1 MKIEKILSEIIQ
13 DRVRRREIR
22 YHIAL
27 EANSVS
33 VFNGFVLYKI
43 PISEWLLDFD
53 KLNSKAAGNP
63 LVSLR
68 ESDFDIGALTGGIKR
83 VKDDKTKK
91 MVTLIEI
98 KAPSG
103 ELIYVDE
110 AILKYFDEYE
120 VKVKDRN
127 NMVLVYENA
136 MLVGVVCPY
145 HVK

>member
-1 MKIEKILSEIIQ
+1 M
-13 DRVRRREIR
+13 
-22 YHIAL
+22 
-27 EANSVS
+27 
-33 VFNGFVLYKI
+33 
-43 PISEWLLDFD
+43 DFD

-68 ESDFDIGALTGGIKR
+68 ESDFDMGTLTGGIKR